1 MTDEHFHQLLQL
13 LVDKPM
19 ANMQLSI
26 FTGEEGEEDLL
37 SWLNKFE
44 LKALTIIGLKKSRI
58 VP

>member
-44 LKALTIIGLKKSRI
+44 LIALTIIGLK
-58 VP
+58 

>member
-1 MTDEHFHQLLQL
+1 MTDQHFHQLLQL

-19 ANMQLSI
+19 ANMQPSI

-44 LKALTIIGLKKSRI
+44 LIALTIIGLK
-58 VP
+58 